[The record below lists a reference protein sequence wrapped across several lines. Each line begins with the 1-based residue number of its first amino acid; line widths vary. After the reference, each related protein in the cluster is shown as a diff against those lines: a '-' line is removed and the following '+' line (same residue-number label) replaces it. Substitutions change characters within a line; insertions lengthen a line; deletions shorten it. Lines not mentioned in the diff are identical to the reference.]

1 MEFCSSYGIPWAY
14 TKTPRCTAT
23 SKLHHTGASLQVF
36 ISRLLWT
43 QKKEKQ
49 KTKNLVLG
57 LREFFFSIVDVLS
70 TFKRL
75 PFRSCPNRQHLG
87 LIRLHHH
94 HYLIRKELQT
104 LQIDKTENEEL
115 SACLFPV
122 IILGLLPINISA
134 IVPEG
139 DNAAERAREKI
150 LGLDNLWI
158 YYKQKTPC
166 LD

>member
-1 MEFCSSYGIPWAY
+1 MEFCSSYGFPWAY

-23 SKLHHTGASLQVF
+23 SKLHQTGTSLQVF

-43 QKKEKQ
+43 QEKN
-49 KTKNLVLG
+49 KTKPSFRTKG
-57 LREFFFSIVDVLS
+57 IFFSIVDVLS
-70 TFKRL
+70 TFKCL
-75 PFRSCPNRQHLG
+75 PFRSCLNRQHLG